1 MQKISDLSIKAEKAA
16 QTLYGILSSRGLRL
30 ATAESCTG
38 GLIGKTLTDV
48 PGISEV
54 YDGGVIS
61 YANSVK
67 MRVLSVGEAT
77 LARYGAV
84 SEQTAC
90 EMAVGA
96 RMLVGA
102 DIAVSVTGIAGPG
115 GGTAEKPV
123 GLVYIGVSTE
133 NGVYAVKNLFD
144 GTREQVRLQTCIRAL
159 ELAAEELNS

>member
-1 MQKISDLSIKAEKAA
+1 
-16 QTLYGILSSRGLRL
+16 
-30 ATAESCTG
+30 
-38 GLIGKTLTDV
+38 
-48 PGISEV
+48 
-54 YDGGVIS
+54 
-61 YANSVK
+61 
-67 MRVLSVGEAT
+67 VLSVGEAT

-96 RMLVGA
+96 RTLVGA